1 MNLGIDILIIQDLIN
16 IVVGLRD
23 HDGDLGDK
31 QSMDLPQDG
40 YMIAISAGVWR
51 SGYSRCMQNRDFLGE
66 SN

>member
-31 QSMDLPQDG
+31 RSMDLPQDG
-40 YMIAISAGVWR
+40 LYDRYLRRRLEKRVFEVYA
-51 SGYSRCMQNRDFLGE
+51 E
-66 SN
+66 S